1 MRRRRPRDVAAA
13 DRLRLAWQRRS
24 PRDVARTL
32 HPGVELVVDGGD
44 GDVAPRGRA
53 VRGALPV
60 ATALVSA
67 LAAEVEVLSAQVN
80 GAAGLTLVDR
90 GRVVGVVAIEVERR
104 RVVRLW
110 LVLDPTKLQPWNP

>member
-24 PRDVARTL
+24 PRDIARTL
-32 HPGVELVVDGGD
+32 HPGVELVVDGG
-44 GDVAPRGRA
+44 AEPRDRA

-60 ATALVSA
+60 ATALVLA
-67 LAAEVEVLSAQVN
+67 LAADVEVLAAQVN

-110 LVLDPTKLQPWNP
+110 LVLDHARLQHWSR